1 MTTEDPNT
9 EEMAPEASPE
19 TSLEISPET
28 SPEEQPERENPMFL
42 ISVERLDRLERSPV
56 HLVAGRLAPTSPS
69 KSKPISELGDVKGL
83 IREIA
88 KNYKNDPDF
97 IRSDMPV
104 QEIVFRTL
112 LARGNRPMSLSDLHY
127 ELTERW
133 ATPIRPIVI
142 TEERLL
148 RILDNDSYYGFARK

>member
-1 MTTEDPNT
+1 MTTQEPDA
-9 EEMAPEASPE
+9 EE
-19 TSLEISPET
+19 LV
-28 SPEEQPERENPMFL
+28 EEQPEKENPLFL
-42 ISVERLDRLERSPV
+42 ISVDRLKKLDRSPV
-56 HLVAGRLAPTSPS
+56 HLVAGRLTDSSPS
-69 KSKPISELGDVKGL
+69 KSKAISEMGDVKAL
-83 IREIA
+83 IREISQ
-88 KNYKNDPDF
+88 NYKNDSNF

-112 LARGNRPMSLSDLHY
+112 LARNNRPMSLTDLHY

-148 RILDNDSYYGFARK
+148 RILDTDTYYGFARK

>member
-1 MTTEDPNT
+1 MTTQE
-9 EEMAPEASPE
+9 
-19 TSLEISPET
+19 
-28 SPEEQPERENPMFL
+28 PEELAVEESVEERPEKENPLFL
-42 ISVERLDRLERSPV
+42 ISVDRLNRLERSPV
-56 HLVAGRLAPTSPS
+56 HLVAARLTSESPS
-69 KSKPISELGDVKGL
+69 KTKAISEMGDFKVL
-83 IREIA
+83 VREISQ
-88 KNYKNDPDF
+88 NYKSEPNF

-112 LARGNRPMSLSDLHY
+112 LARNNRPMSLTDLHY

-148 RILDNDSYYGFARK
+148 RILDTDTYYGFVRK

>member
-1 MTTEDPNT
+1 MTTPDPKT
-9 EEMAPEASPE
+9 DESV
-19 TSLEISPET
+19 
-28 SPEEQPERENPMFL
+28 EEQPEKENPMFL
-42 ISVERLDRLERSPV
+42 ISLERLAQLDRSPV
-56 HLVAGRLAPTSPS
+56 HLVAGRLTSTSPS
-69 KSKPISELGDVKGL
+69 KSKPINELGDVKGL

-88 KNYKNDPDF
+88 QNYKNDPNF

-104 QEIVFRTL
+104 QEIIFRTL
-112 LARGNRPMSLSDLHY
+112 LARGNRPMSLLDLHY

-148 RILDNDSYYGFARK
+148 RILDSDTYYGFARK

>member
-1 MTTEDPNT
+1 MTTPDPQA
-9 EEMAPEASPE
+9 EEQVD
-19 TSLEISPET
+19 
-28 SPEEQPERENPMFL
+28 EQPEKENPMFL
-42 ISVERLDRLERSPV
+42 ISIDRLNQLERSPV
-56 HLVAGRLAPTSPS
+56 HLIAGRLASTSPS
-69 KSKPISELGDVKGL
+69 KSKPINEMGEVKGL

-88 KNYKNDPDF
+88 QNYKNDPNF

-104 QEIVFRTL
+104 QEIIFRTL
-112 LARGNRPMSLSDLHY
+112 LARSNRPMLLSDLHY

-148 RILDNDSYYGFARK
+148 RILDSDTYYGFARK

>member
-1 MTTEDPNT
+1 MTTQDPNT
-9 EEMAPEASPE
+9 EELAEKLA
-19 TSLEISPET
+19 
-28 SPEEQPERENPMFL
+28 EEQAENENPMFL
-42 ISVERLDRLERSPV
+42 ISLDRLNQLERSPL
-56 HLVAGRLAPTSPS
+56 HLIAGRLASTSPS
-69 KSKPISELGDVKGL
+69 KSKPINELGDVKGL

-88 KNYKNDPDF
+88 QNYKNDPNF

-104 QEIVFRTL
+104 QEIIFRTL
-112 LARGNRPMSLSDLHY
+112 LARGNRPMSLLDLHY

-148 RILDNDSYYGFARK
+148 RILDSDTYYGFARK